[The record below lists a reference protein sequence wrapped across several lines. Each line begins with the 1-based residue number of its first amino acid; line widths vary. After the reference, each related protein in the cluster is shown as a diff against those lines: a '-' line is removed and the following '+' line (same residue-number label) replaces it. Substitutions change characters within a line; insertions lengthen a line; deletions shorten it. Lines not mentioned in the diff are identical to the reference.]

1 MTEANRVQTTE
12 YLGDLYSHFL
22 YGIGQARGID
32 TGTLFRTA
40 NGGLVRTAYDAE
52 KYGLVDGLKYQDQVM
67 DALRDKV
74 GIPADEK
81 INFIS
86 VPSYL
91 KTGGGSSGASASN
104 IAVVYAQGDIVSGD
118 ASAGSEPVIASGTY
132 VKLIRKLRGDS
143 SVKALVFRVNSPG
156 GSALAADEIWRELM
170 LTRQVK
176 PVIVSMGD
184 YAASGGYYISCM
196 ADSIF
201 AEANTLT
208 GSIGVFGIIP
218 DLEGF
223 FKQKLGVTFD
233 GVKTARYA
241 DMGSIARPL
250 TPVEKQFIQADID
263 TVYATFKNRVEEG
276 RHLPAGVVDSIAQGR
291 VWSGTD
297 ALKIGLVDRLGGL
310 NAAIA
315 SAAHM
320 AHLFSYGIKEYPK
333 PQPAFQ
339 RVYDQLTGDFSSVLI
354 KEQLGKNYPVYE
366 ELKRIEHSRGEV
378 LARLPYTLLFN

>member
-1 MTEANRVQTTE
+1 
-12 YLGDLYSHFL
+12 
-22 YGIGQARGID
+22 
-32 TGTLFRTA
+32 
-40 NGGLVRTAYDAE
+40 
-52 KYGLVDGLKYQDQVM
+52 
-67 DALRDKV
+67 
-74 GIPADEK
+74 
-81 INFIS
+81 
-86 VPSYL
+86 
-91 KTGGGSSGASASN
+91 
-104 IAVVYAQGDIVSGD
+104 
-118 ASAGSEPVIASGTY
+118 
-132 VKLIRKLRGDS
+132 
-143 SVKALVFRVNSPG
+143 
-156 GSALAADEIWRELM
+156 
-170 LTRQVK
+170 
-176 PVIVSMGD
+176 
-184 YAASGGYYISCM
+184 M

-233 GVKTARYA
+233 GDNTARYA

-310 NAAIA
+310 DAAIA
-315 SAAHM
+315 YAAHM

-378 LARLPYTLLFN
+378 LARLPYTLLFNGGAGQN